1 MRFELPWGY
10 ESTTT
15 ATVFHHKPHNPIKP
29 ERIAPSR
36 VAYVAYA
43 PYTFYEVWQKSGKDI
58 TPRSE
63 HVFVVAPIR
72 SMTAYSREVE
82 FSLHGGA
89 IHFSVLYVTCV
100 QR

>member
-1 MRFELPWGY
+1 MA
-10 ESTTT
+10 T
-15 ATVFHHKPHNPIKP
+15 ATDFDYQPHKQYKH

-36 VAYVAYA
+36 VVYV
-43 PYTFYEVWQKSGKDI
+43 PNELCVFYEVWQKSGKDI

-82 FSLHGGA
+82 FSLH
-89 IHFSVLYVTCV
+89 SL
-100 QR
+100 